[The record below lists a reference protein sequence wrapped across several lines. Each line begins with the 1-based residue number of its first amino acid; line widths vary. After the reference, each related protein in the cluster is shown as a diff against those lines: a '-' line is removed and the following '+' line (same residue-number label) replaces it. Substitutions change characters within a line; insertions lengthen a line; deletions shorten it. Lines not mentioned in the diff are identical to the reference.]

1 MRIETTSLTN
11 ANAGDLLVEGAAAI
25 ARGDFAFDL
34 AAVSE
39 VDTAA
44 IALLLEWQ
52 RQAAARGGRLVFSGV
67 PADIASLAKLYGVD
81 VLLDLNG
88 PPATAA

>member
-1 MRIETTSLTN
+1 MKIAAASITN
-11 ANAGDLLVEGAAAI
+11 ANAASVLAEGAAAI
-25 ARGDFAFDL
+25 ERGDLAFDL
-34 AAVSE
+34 GAVAE

-52 RQAAARGGRLVFSGV
+52 RLAQARGGRLALSGV

-81 VLLDLNG
+81 RLLDLDG
-88 PPATAA
+88 QAEG